1 VETQQASR
9 PPKHGLN
16 PGKSNP
22 RCPSLLLDH
31 GRDGVRE
38 QGGFLMQN
46 KLAAGA
52 VAGLIAG
59 VVFGIRMQAMKAPTP
74 EGADVPMM
82 AMVAMVVGG

>member
-1 VETQQASR
+1 
-9 PPKHGLN
+9 
-16 PGKSNP
+16 
-22 RCPSLLLDH
+22 
-31 GRDGVRE
+31 
-38 QGGFLMQN
+38 MQN